1 MSIASVAAQQSST
14 AAAAQ
19 AASTTATGT
28 SALTSLS
35 NNFQSFLGMLMTQL
49 QNQDPTSPMDANQF
63 TSELVQFS
71 GVEQQINTNAS
82 LTQLIQLTQ
91 GDTAIQAAAM
101 VGKQVTVTSPQMALQ
116 NGSGAVDFTASAGE
130 NVAISVA
137 NANGTVVK
145 TAQLSATQGTNT
157 WTWNG
162 VGDNG
167 GTLADGAYTVSVT
180 GAAAAGTG
188 AALPFSVIGTAT
200 GVQVQNGGVQLR
212 MGAVSVPF
220 ANLQSVNAATTTT
233 SGG

>member
-1 MSIASVAAQQSST
+1 MSIASVAAQQTST

-19 AASTTATGT
+19 VASAATGT
-28 SALTSLS
+28 NALTSLS
-35 NNFQSFLGMLMTQL
+35 DNFQSFLGMLMTQL

-71 GVEQQINTNAS
+71 GVEQQINTNDS

-101 VGKQVTVTSPQMALQ
+101 VGKQITVTSPQMALQ
-116 NGSGAVDFTASAGE
+116 NGTGAIDFTATAGE

-137 NANGTVVK
+137 DANGTVVK
-145 TAQLSATQGTNT
+145 TAQLTATQGTNT

-167 GTLADGAYTVSVT
+167 STLADGAYTVSVT
-180 GAAAAGTG
+180 GAGAGGTS

-200 GVQVQNGGVQLR
+200 GVQVQNGSVQLQ

-220 ANLQSVNAATTTT
+220 ASLQSVNAVTPTP

>member
-1 MSIASVAAQQSST
+1 MSIASVAAQQTST

-19 AASTTATGT
+19 AAGAATGT
-28 SALTSLS
+28 NALTSLS

-49 QNQDPTSPMDANQF
+49 KNQDPTSPMDANQF

-91 GDTAIQAAAM
+91 GNTAIQAAAM

-116 NGSGAVDFTASAGE
+116 NGTGAVDFTATAGE

-145 TAQLSATQGTNT
+145 TAQLSATQGANS

-162 VGDNG
+162 TGDNG
-167 GTLADGAYTVSVT
+167 GTLTDGAYTVSVT
-180 GAAAAGTG
+180 GTNAAGTS
-188 AALPFSVIGTAT
+188 ATLPFSVIGTAT
-200 GVQVQNGGVQLR
+200 GIQVQNGSVQLQ
-212 MGAVSVPF
+212 MGAVSVPLT
-220 ANLQSVNAATTTT
+220 NLQSVGN
-233 SGG
+233 